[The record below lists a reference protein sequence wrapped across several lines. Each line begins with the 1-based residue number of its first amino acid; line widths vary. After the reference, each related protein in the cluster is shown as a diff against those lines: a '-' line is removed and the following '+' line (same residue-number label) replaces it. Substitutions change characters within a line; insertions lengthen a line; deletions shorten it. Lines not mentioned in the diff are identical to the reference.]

1 MYFNTMAFNGT
12 NVVYALCPFV
22 MVISSAKKSLKTAYV
37 FYLTNQNFVEQS
49 EQVHGKKIPVDMSM
63 SSLRQDKK
71 VGRFMTRKQI
81 HGQKH
86 AKHVAI
92 NSHMK
97 KCNKESVL
105 FQLIM
110 YKTKGVL
117 RISSDVDDRM
127 GVKIKS
133 KKSLDQKLTPPPPPK
148 ISCRI
153 SKP

>member
-1 MYFNTMAFNGT
+1 M
-12 NVVYALCPFV
+12 VYALCPFV

-63 SSLRQDKK
+63 SSLKQDKR
-71 VGRFMTRKQI
+71 VGRFMMRKQI

-92 NSHMK
+92 NSHTK

-105 FQLIM
+105 FQIM

-117 RISSDVDDRM
+117 WISSDRDDQM
-127 GVKIKS
+127 GVKIKT
-133 KKSLDQKLTPPPPPK
+133 KKNPWTKN
-148 ISCRI
+148 
-153 SKP
+153 

>member
-1 MYFNTMAFNGT
+1 MIQNNL
-12 NVVYALCPFV
+12 VYALCPFV
-22 MVISSAKKSLKTAYV
+22 MVISSAKKVTENSLYV

-63 SSLRQDKK
+63 SSLKQDKR
-71 VGRFMTRKQI
+71 VGRFMMRKQI

-105 FQLIM
+105 FQIM
-110 YKTKGVL
+110 CKTKGVL
-117 RISSDVDDRM
+117 RISSDGDD
-127 GVKIKS
+127 
-133 KKSLDQKLTPPPPPK
+133 
-148 ISCRI
+148 
-153 SKP
+153 

>member
-1 MYFNTMAFNGT
+1 MRYQYG
-12 NVVYALCPFV
+12 
-22 MVISSAKKSLKTAYV
+22 ISAAESQTFLLAKRPRRQRARKKKSAKKSLKTAYV

-63 SSLRQDKK
+63 SSLKQDKR
-71 VGRFMTRKQI
+71 VGRFMMRKQI

-105 FQLIM
+105 FQIM

-117 RISSDVDDRM
+117 WISSDGDD
-127 GVKIKS
+127 
-133 KKSLDQKLTPPPPPK
+133 
-148 ISCRI
+148 
-153 SKP
+153 